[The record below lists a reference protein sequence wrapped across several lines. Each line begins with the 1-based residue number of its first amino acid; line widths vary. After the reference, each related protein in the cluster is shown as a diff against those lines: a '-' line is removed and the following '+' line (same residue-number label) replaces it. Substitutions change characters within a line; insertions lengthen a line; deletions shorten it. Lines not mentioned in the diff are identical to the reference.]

1 MANPLM
7 AIVQDAIG
15 EGKLRPENYRDAIR
29 VSRDP
34 EVTEYL
40 EGLLD
45 LQDVPTITDKV
56 LDEETLELID
66 RPVQG
71 NANPRSVRPVT
82 TTDQPTSKGS
92 NPRASSLNRDV
103 VEDQEVQEEEVTSKP
118 VYATPAAAF
127 AARREEQRA
136 VESEAEIAAR
146 TTEEGRALTLEEIR
160 RSPFLRESGILAGD
174 LVKDNKIIRVY
185 STAEDAKLGGKILKQ
200 CVRRFSCN
208 R

>member
-56 LDEETLELID
+56 LDEETLERELKARER
-66 RPVQG
+66 RPLSTQFYSG
-71 NANPRSVRPVT
+71 DWNIP
-82 TTDQPTSKGS
+82 
-92 NPRASSLNRDV
+92 LN
-103 VEDQEVQEEEVTSKP
+103 
-118 VYATPAAAF
+118 
-127 AARREEQRA
+127 
-136 VESEAEIAAR
+136 
-146 TTEEGRALTLEEIR
+146 
-160 RSPFLRESGILAGD
+160 
-174 LVKDNKIIRVY
+174 
-185 STAEDAKLGGKILKQ
+185 
-200 CVRRFSCN
+200 
-208 R
+208 